1 MLALL
6 SLSLIP
12 IAYTDFRY
20 RYVHLLAILAYL
32 AVALGYF
39 FVQRPVTPTELA
51 ISYTMVAAV
60 VTASV
65 GITYL
70 RLRKRL
76 KLKNLA
82 GSGDLLYFLATP
94 LLLPIKDLLVYL
106 ILTCCLGLFHYIFMQ
121 RIRKQTITIP
131 LAGWGAIS
139 LVLYKITLLAWQ

>member
-20 RYVHLLAILAYL
+20 RYVHLLAIIAYT

-39 FVQRPVTPTELA
+39 LVQRPVTPTELA
-51 ISYTMVAAV
+51 MSYIMVAAV
-60 VTASV
+60 ASASV

-76 KLKNLA
+76 SLKDIA
-82 GSGDLLYFLATP
+82 GSGDLLFFLATP
-94 LLLPIKDLLVYL
+94 LLLPIKGLLAYL
-106 ILTCCLGLFHYIFMQ
+106 VLTCCLGLLHYIFMQ

-131 LAGWGAIS
+131 LAGWGAVS
-139 LVLYKITLLAWQ
+139 LVLYKITLLVW